1 MRIFVQINLAGAII
15 VAIKIAKILLLLEH
29 QNWAKRPVRPG
40 SNRVRKL
47 RGLRFFRQEIQFSEV
62 FH

>member
-29 QNWAKRPVRPG
+29 QNWAKRPVHPG
-40 SNRVRKL
+40 SDCVRRP
-47 RGLRFFRQEIQFSEV
+47 RGLRFFRQEIRFSEV
-62 FH
+62 FY